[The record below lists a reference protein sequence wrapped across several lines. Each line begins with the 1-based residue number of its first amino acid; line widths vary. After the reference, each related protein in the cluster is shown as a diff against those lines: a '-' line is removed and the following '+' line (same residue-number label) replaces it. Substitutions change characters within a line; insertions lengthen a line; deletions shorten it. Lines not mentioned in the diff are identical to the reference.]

1 MPVPSSLTV
10 LSDKEQKF
18 NAWQAKLS
26 LGFENRQ
33 ATTYL
38 TDRYHHGPLLV
49 QRPFYPEGPVCHV
62 YLIHPPGGVIGGD
75 ELNIEIDC
83 RHNSEV
89 LITTPS
95 AAKFYRSNGKTAYQD
110 VLLKVA
116 DDAMLEWMPQETLLF
131 KGAEVASSL
140 RVELAEKARFFGWE
154 MVSLGRP
161 VCDEIFS
168 AGSAQISI
176 EIYCNNKPRVIERIT
191 VTADMLDSLCGLGG
205 KALMASLFVYPAGQ
219 SELEKARAIANQYRF
234 FGATLINSVL
244 VCRMLG
250 EQAEPIRKVFTAIW
264 EAIRPGLNNRRA
276 RIPRIWAT

>member
-18 NAWQAKLS
+18 NAWHAKLS

-38 TDRYHHGPLLV
+38 TDRSHYGPLLV

-75 ELNIEIDC
+75 ELEIKIDC
-83 RHNSEV
+83 REDSEV

-116 DDAMLEWMPQETLLF
+116 GNAVLEWLPQETLLF
-131 KGAEVASSL
+131 KGAKVASSL
-140 RVELAEKARFFGWE
+140 RIELAENARFFGWE
-154 MVSLGRP
+154 MVSFGRP
-161 VCDEIFS
+161 ACDEIFS
-168 AGSAQISI
+168 ADAAQITI
-176 EIYCNNKPRVIERIT
+176 GIYSNGKPRLIEQIT
-191 VTADMLDSLCGLGG
+191 VESAMLDSLCGLGG
-205 KALMASLFVYPAGQ
+205 HALMASLLAYPAGRA
-219 SELEKARAIANQYRF
+219 ELEKACAIADQYRF
-234 FGATLINSVL
+234 FGATLINGVL
-244 VCRMLG
+244 VGRMLG
-250 EQAEPIRKVFTAIW
+250 EQAEPVRKVFTLIW
-264 EAIRPGLNNRRA
+264 EALRPGFNNRRA
-276 RIPRIWAT
+276 CKPRIWAT